1 MIRIDEIYN
10 HTFWPWLEKNLP
22 GSRMFFCDPPGRTDT
37 DALFNLGRD
46 DILEKN
52 YVFMHDQEPVD
63 MDLHQP
69 LFEEVVL
76 RNYDIV
82 NRVKR
87 NRSLV
92 FPDWTTQKEYNQL
105 ISVRDQDYDT
115 FLRNHQHLFS
125 QVLDLNHNVFD
136 QGHVIVSE
144 RGEMVER
151 MTAKYGWKS
160 HYYFYHGWACLDW
173 FRGYDRSF
181 LIAPARERL
190 PSRTFMSANRIVG
203 GKRDHRVLF
212 LYLILKHGLEA
223 NHISAPRTCPYEGVD
238 ISTVASRYCNTYPDI
253 TQVLEQA
260 QLPRTFTGETTQQMT
275 SCWLGNFAEVA
286 DSLLYVPT
294 ETVYFGRRTHLT
306 EKTFKAIALEMPFVM
321 VAPAGSLAYLRE
333 YGFQTFADVFDESY
347 DDETNDVLRL
357 EKVVCLLKDLNN
369 LTVRE
374 RQQIH
379 RACLSAVE
387 HNFRHFY
394 GGNFAGILWQE
405 LTAML
410 KELYV

>member
-1 MIRIDEIYN
+1 
-10 HTFWPWLEKNLP
+10 
-22 GSRMFFCDPPGRTDT
+22 
-37 DALFNLGRD
+37 
-46 DILEKN
+46 
-52 YVFMHDQEPVD
+52 
-63 MDLHQP
+63 
-69 LFEEVVL
+69 
-76 RNYDIV
+76 
-82 NRVKR
+82 
-87 NRSLV
+87 
-92 FPDWTTQKEYNQL
+92 
-105 ISVRDQDYDT
+105 
-115 FLRNHQHLFS
+115 
-125 QVLDLNHNVFD
+125 
-136 QGHVIVSE
+136 
-144 RGEMVER
+144 
-151 MTAKYGWKS
+151 
-160 HYYFYHGWACLDW
+160 
-173 FRGYDRSF
+173 
-181 LIAPARERL
+181 
-190 PSRTFMSANRIVG
+190 MSANRIVG

-212 LYLILKHGLEA
+212 LYLVMKHGLDA

-238 ISTVASRYCNTYPDI
+238 IATVASRYCNTYPDI
-253 TQVLEQA
+253 MQVLEQA

-275 SCWLGNFAEVA
+275 SCWLGNFAEAA

-321 VAPAGSLAYLRE
+321 VAPAGSLSYLRE

-394 GGNFAGILWQE
+394 GGNFTGILWQE